1 MIISHHLFIKQ
12 IAPRKNE
19 DYSSTIWDNS
29 YSLILNLLPIFFLN
43 SALRRLLIGH
53 RTEMYIFS
61 IMFNF
66 EYVFLLRSFSYQ
78 FEIIYY
84 LLSSFVISKRGVC
97 FTLNKSVII

>member
-19 DYSSTIWDNS
+19 DYSSTIWDNA
-29 YSLILNLLPIFFLN
+29 YSLRTTCSQYFLK
-43 SALRRLLIGH
+43 SALGRLLIGH

-61 IMFNF
+61 IMFNLD
-66 EYVFLLRSFSYQ
+66 YVFLLQSFSYQ

>member
-12 IAPRKNE
+12 IARRLLIHNLGQ
-19 DYSSTIWDNS
+19 
-29 YSLILNLLPIFFLN
+29 LILTEDNLLPIFFLN

-61 IMFNF
+61 IVFNF
-66 EYVFLLRSFSYQ
+66 EYVFLLQSFSYQ